1 MKSTTIAVDL
11 AKSVFQVAV
20 SRQAGKVAE
29 VRRLTRSAFRQFLA
43 QHEPATVLLEACGT
57 AHYWARELE
66 TLGHQVVLLPPHAV
80 RPYVPRNKTDQADA
94 KALLEAY
101 RNEAIHPVPAK
112 SVGQQCLTAL
122 HRVRTAWMRTR
133 IARINFVRAS
143 LRELGWSIPVG
154 AARVLPQASAVLEDP
169 DSELPSPLRHV
180 LKLACEEIRELEKRI
195 HAVDKQLR
203 LMAAEMPLYKRLLS
217 IPGVGPL
224 SASALIA
231 FLGEMTRFQN
241 GRRFACF
248 LGLTPRE
255 RSSGLKRR
263 LGAISKQGDTY
274 LRTLLIH
281 GARSVL
287 LAAKRRR
294 EPDRLR
300 AWALQVQQRR
310 GHNTAAVALANK
322 LARIVWA
329 VWTHDEAVFQSFPLA
344 VERA

>member
-1 MKSTTIAVDL
+1 
-11 AKSVFQVAV
+11 
-20 SRQAGKVAE
+20 
-29 VRRLTRSAFRQFLA
+29 
-43 QHEPATVLLEACGT
+43 
-57 AHYWARELE
+57 
-66 TLGHQVVLLPPHAV
+66 
-80 RPYVPRNKTDQADA
+80 
-94 KALLEAY
+94 
-101 RNEAIHPVPAK
+101 
-112 SVGQQCLTAL
+112 
-122 HRVRTAWMRTR
+122 
-133 IARINFVRAS
+133 
-143 LRELGWSIPVG
+143 
-154 AARVLPQASAVLEDP
+154 
-169 DSELPSPLRHV
+169 
-180 LKLACEEIRELEKRI
+180 
-195 HAVDKQLR
+195 
-203 LMAAEMPLYKRLLS
+203 
-217 IPGVGPL
+217 
-224 SASALIA
+224 
-231 FLGEMTRFQN
+231 MTRFQN